1 MEQDLIHYL
10 KGKANCNA
18 TDISFFVQSFKGLMS
33 EETAESFDQVWSA
46 LKDKHHFECNKT
58 VLNYFE
64 NKLLPTFKSHSSIWV
79 LKGAGIEKSE
89 LGITNNPS
97 ESINA
102 VLHALQNWK
111 QVPLDVICL
120 SLLYLS
126 HFYHHKIQR
135 GIH

>member
-1 MEQDLIHYL
+1 
-10 KGKANCNA
+10 
-18 TDISFFVQSFKGLMS
+18 MS